1 MMGNVTLLTYPER
14 LQTFEVHWIDN
25 LTTARQLAAIGHV
38 CDRPPLEAREEGS
51 RCISCGAFVQKDL
64 SIKALEG
71 SPTSSTK
78 YEDSS
83 TSFNFHHPGC
93 TRLQVRVPLEPQAIF
108 PGLHGSRIDDLRRR
122 FERRPLSR
130 DVQAQTQRAS
140 QSSSLFSL
148 PTEIRLEIYSMI
160 LPSLDADTKIL
171 QLNSD
176 SPRVV
181 SSVVFEKA
189 GPRDTTKANL
199 LRTCRAVNEEAID
212 LLYSKTTFKFSNT
225 KVMYLFLRS
234 IGHAGRQQIKSVE
247 IMCGGREDAIAFALL
262 ASCEKLRAICIRLPR
277 AVLFFPRA
285 PIWII
290 DGATCLLALKGLKEV
305 TFGSCASS
313 IHSMSDEKPDAA
325 IIREA
330 LTKPR
335 GSPVTITWTGGHYN
349 V

>member
-1 MMGNVTLLTYPER
+1 MGNVTLLTYPER
-14 LQTFEVHWIDN
+14 LRTFEDCWDN
-25 LTTARQLAAIGHV
+25 NHTTARQLAAIGHV

-51 RCISCGAFVQKDL
+51 RCVSCGAFVQKDL

-71 SPTSSTK
+71 NPTSSTK
-78 YEDSS
+78 YEDSF

-93 TRLQVRVPLEPQAIF
+93 TRLQVRIPLDPQALL

-122 FERRPLSR
+122 FERKPITR
-130 DVQAQTQRAS
+130 DSQTQTQRAS

-148 PTEIRLEIYSMI
+148 PTEIRLQIYMMI
-160 LPSLDADTKIL
+160 LPCLDGVTKIV

-181 SSVVFEKA
+181 TSVVFQKA
-189 GPRDTTKANL
+189 GPRDTTKANI
-199 LRTCRAVNEEAID
+199 LRTCKAVNEEAID
-212 LLYSKTTFKFSNT
+212 LLYSQTTFKFAST
-225 KVMYLFLRS
+225 KVMYLFLRG

-247 IMCGGREDAIAFALL
+247 INCGGREDAIAFALL

-277 AVLFFPRA
+277 AVLLFPRA
-285 PIWII
+285 PIWIV
-290 DGATCLLALKGLKEV
+290 DGATCLLALKGLEEV
-305 TFGSCASS
+305 IFGSCESS
-313 IHSMSDEKPDAA
+313 TNSLSDDKPDAA
-325 IIREA
+325 IIRKE

-335 GSPVTITWTGGHYN
+335 NSPIPIECLQGYYN